1 MNEKEKFLKQ
11 FKEYEIIENRLYKTI
26 DKNNEIKYHYFI
38 TEPEMAQKI
47 ELLKTDTTIY
57 DYFLF
62 WEDIYK
68 SENNKLTVFT
78 YKEKII
84 SLANKIN
91 SYYEQLK
98 NNKSVIYENN
108 IVIYQEKMCRNI
120 ISQLYDIIINL
131 DRKKEL
137 MSFSLY
143 NLNVIVIEGKN
154 KSFIDLKSSKLL
166 DESIGETNL
175 KIKLNPIEYIT
186 TNYFYFT
193 SGTSITQAPKKQLFQ
208 RTEFNK
214 RILFEFAIIARFIL
228 TWEIRRYEIVTIPSV
243 FSEECQDFLRKCYLN
258 LVKFKKLKEL
268 DFLNFEKSIDNFHY
282 KNKNLQL
289 GESSFLSSIMMFDNN
304 NFLDNINS
312 KSNISLI
319 NHGYTVLKLNS
330 FCIKPEDEEIF
341 VNKKQIDD
349 FLNKEEEKMEEETL
363 NYLSIQPIYSYPM
376 SKK

>member
-289 GESSFLSSIMMFDNN
+289 GESSFLSSIMMIDNN

-312 KSNISLI
+312 KSNISLV
-319 NHGYTVLKLNS
+319 NHGYSVLKLNS
-330 FCIKPEDEEIF
+330 FCIKPDDDNNFEYE
-341 VNKKQIDD
+341 KQIDE
-349 FLNKEEEKMEEETL
+349 FLNKEEERMEEETL
-363 NYLSIQPIYSYPM
+363 KYLSIQPIYSYPI

>member
-289 GESSFLSSIMMFDNN
+289 GESSFLSSIMMIDNN

-312 KSNISLI
+312 KSNITLV
-319 NHGYTVLKLNS
+319 NNGYTILKLNS
-330 FCIKPEDEEIF
+330 FCIKPEDEDNF
-341 VNKKQIDD
+341 LNNNQIDE
-349 FLNKEEEKMEEETL
+349 FLNKEEERMEEETL
-363 NYLSIQPIYSYPM
+363 KYLSIQPIYSYPM

>member
-289 GESSFLSSIMMFDNN
+289 GESSFLSSIMMIDNN

-330 FCIKPEDEEIF
+330 FCIKPDDDNNFEYE
-341 VNKKQIDD
+341 KQIDE
-349 FLNKEEEKMEEETL
+349 FLNKENEKMEEETMK
-363 NYLSIQPIYSYPM
+363 YLSIQPIYSYPI